1 MLVLTPV
8 NAQRNLSGTPEIKLA
23 LERLPVMGSVLMIA
37 AHPDDE
43 NTALLAYYARGRKM
57 RTAYLSLT
65 RGEGGQ
71 NLIGSERG
79 AALGIIRTQ
88 ELLAARRIDGAEQF
102 FTRAIDFG
110 FSKTADETLE
120 KWGREKVL
128 GDIVWVIRR
137 FRPDVIILRFSGT
150 PRDGHGHHQSS
161 AILGKEAFAAAADPK
176 RFPEQLQW
184 VKPWQATRLL
194 FNVFSFTPR
203 DEAAA
208 AAIPGRLEI
217 DAGAYDPVL
226 GKSYTE
232 IAGASRSMH
241 RSQGMGAPERRGP
254 FRNFLTWVSGQTAQH
269 DAFDAIDITW
279 NRLPGGAAAGSILN
293 EAANSFVPEHPEK
306 TIPLLLKARPLIKAI
321 DDPWA
326 KMKLRD
332 LDETIALCAGLWAE
346 ATSVHANVVPG
357 TSIQIEA
364 SAINRSPFPMKWTSA
379 ALDAD
384 PSIAS
389 APEALAYNQPQH
401 ATLTWKVPADHAYS
415 QPFWL
420 QKPPAH
426 DLYTIDRQEL
436 VGLADSPP
444 VARVRFHFQVGDAE
458 IELMRPVE
466 YRHVDRVEGELTQP
480 LAVVPP
486 IAVNLRQAALL
497 FPDTHARQVQVQV
510 KANTPQASGELRLD
524 LAAGWSAEP
533 KSRSF
538 QLADAGQEEQ
548 LSFEIRPP
556 AKEGEGSLRAVASVG
571 GREVAFGME
580 TIAFTH
586 IPAQTL
592 FPDSRARLER
602 VDVSIRAHK
611 VGYVMGAG
619 DEIPDALRQI
629 GCEVT
634 LLSAEDLAQRD
645 FSSFNAIVTG
655 VRAFNTRP
663 ELRANYQR
671 LLDYVKGGGTL
682 IVQYN
687 VTEGGGP
694 FNAPDT
700 GVLAHLGPYP
710 LKIGRDRVTVEEA
723 PVMFANP
730 DHPLLQAPNHIGVR
744 EFDGWVQERGLY
756 FASEWDPK
764 YQAVFETHDPGEK
777 PLTGG
782 LLYTHYGKGIYIF
795 TAFSWFRQLPEGVP
809 GAYRIFANLLS
820 AGAVVR

>member
-1 MLVLTPV
+1 
-8 NAQRNLSGTPEIKLA
+8 
-23 LERLPVMGSVLMIA
+23 MIA

-110 FSKTADETLE
+110 FSKTADETLG
-120 KWGREKVL
+120 KWGRENVL

-137 FRPDVIILRFSGT
+137 FRPDVVILRFSGT

-161 AILGKEAFAAAADPK
+161 AILGKEAFTAAADPQ
-176 RFPEQLQW
+176 RFPEQLKW

-194 FNVFSFTPR
+194 FNVFAFTPQQEQAA
-203 DEAAA
+203 EAM
-208 AAIPGRLEI
+208 PGRLEI
-217 DAGAYDPVL
+217 DAGEYDPVL

-232 IAGASRSMH
+232 IAGSSRSMH

-254 FRNFLTWVSGQTAQH
+254 FRNFLTLVAGQPAQR
-269 DAFDAIDITW
+269 DTFDDVDTTW
-279 NRLPGGAAAGSILN
+279 NRLPGGAAAGTILA
-293 EAANSFVPEHPEK
+293 EAANTFVPEHPEK
-306 TIPLLLKARPLIKAI
+306 TIPLLLKARPLIQAVN
-321 DDPWA
+321 DPWA
-326 KMKLRD
+326 KLKLHD
-332 LDETIALCAGLWAE
+332 LDEAIALCAGLWAE
-346 ATSVHANVVPG
+346 ATAGRPGVVPG

-364 SAINRSPFPMKWTSA
+364 AAINRSAFPIQWISS
-379 ALDAD
+379 ALDGDSTPGAGT
-384 PSIAS
+384 AN
-389 APEALAYNQPQH
+389 ALAYNQPKR
-401 ATLTWKVPADHAYS
+401 ATLTWKVPSERPYS

-420 QKPPAH
+420 QKPPAK

-444 VARVRFHFQVGDAE
+444 VARVLFRFQVGEAA
-458 IELMRPVE
+458 IELVRPVE

-480 LAVVPP
+480 LAVIPP
-486 IAVNLRQAALL
+486 VAVHLRQPALL
-497 FPDTHARQVQVQV
+497 FPDTHARQIQVQI
-510 KANTPQASGELRLD
+510 KANRPQLAGELRLE
-524 LAAGWSAEP
+524 LAGGWSAEP
-533 KSRSF
+533 KSRKF

-548 LSFEIRPP
+548 LSFELLPP
-556 AKEGEGSLRAVASVG
+556 SKEAEGAMRAVAIVD
-571 GREVAFGME
+571 GREISSGME

-586 IPAQTL
+586 IPAQVL
-592 FPDSRARLER
+592 FPKSRARLER
-602 VDVSIRAHK
+602 IDVSTRAHK

-619 DEIPDALRQI
+619 DEVPESLRQI

-634 LLSAEDLAQRD
+634 LLGAEDLAQRD
-645 FSSFNAIVTG
+645 LTQFDAIVTG
-655 VRAFNTRP
+655 VRAFNVRTD
-663 ELRANYQR
+663 LRANYQR
-671 LLDYVKGGGTL
+671 LLEYTKGGGTL
-682 IVQYN
+682 LVQYN

-700 GVLAHLGPYP
+700 GVLAHLGPFP

-723 PVMFANP
+723 PVAFPNP
-730 DHPLLQAPNHIGVR
+730 DHPLLQAPNHISAR
-744 EFDGWVQERGLY
+744 EFEGWVQERGLY
-756 FASEWDPK
+756 FASEWDAQ
-764 YQAVFETHDPGEK
+764 YQPVLETHDPGEK

-782 LLYTHYGKGIYIF
+782 LLYARYGKGVYIF

-820 AGAVVR
+820 AGGVVR